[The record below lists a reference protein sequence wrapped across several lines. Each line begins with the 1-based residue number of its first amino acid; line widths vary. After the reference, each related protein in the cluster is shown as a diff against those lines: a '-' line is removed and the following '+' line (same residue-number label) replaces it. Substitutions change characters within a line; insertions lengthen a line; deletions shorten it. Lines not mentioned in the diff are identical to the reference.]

1 MAPPQVVI
9 DLVER
14 FERNAEAY
22 GSAHYNEAQV
32 RTEFVDPF
40 FEALGWD
47 IPNRQGTAEAYKDVV
62 REISIKVGADTKAP
76 DYCFRIG
83 GTPKF
88 FLEAKKPAVNIKQDQ
103 AAAFQLRRYAWSRK
117 LPLSLLT
124 SFREFA
130 VYDCRVGPPSQSDKA
145 SAARTLYYTYR
156 DYLEQWDE
164 IANRFSKEAVLKG
177 FFDKYIESAK
187 LKRGTAQFD
196 AAFLREIETW
206 RKDLA
211 SNIALR
217 NPDLT
222 PRELN
227 FAVQRT
233 IDRIVFLRI
242 CEDRGIEPYGQLREL
257 QKKGNIYQQ
266 LCVIFRRADDKYNS
280 GLFQFEPE
288 RDRSEAPDT
297 LTLRLRIDDDRLV
310 RILKRLY
317 YPDSPYE
324 FSVVPADI
332 LGQVYEQFLGK
343 VIRLTAGHQ
352 AKIED
357 KPEVKNAG
365 GIFYTPTYIVDYIVQ
380 NTVGKMI
387 EGKTP
392 RQVSKLRI
400 LDPACGSGS
409 FLIGAF
415 QDLINW
421 HRDFYLRDG
430 LAQHTKELYQGPGGE
445 WRLTIT
451 EKKRILLNNIY
462 GVDVDSQAVEVTK
475 LSLLLKVL
483 EGESDQTLNT
493 NLRLF
498 HERALPDLGQ
508 NIKCGNS
515 LIAPDFY
522 QGKQLSFL
530 DDEERYRVNAF
541 DWTSGFP
548 EVMRSGGF
556 DVVMGNPPYVDI
568 KALPADD
575 VDYIFLKYPCANNRI
590 NLFAAFIEQALRVV
604 RQKAFRFSM
613 ITPTALLTQESY
625 SDLRKL
631 VTDRFDICTVARLPN
646 ESFGA
651 SAGT

>member
-1 MAPPQVVI
+1 
-9 DLVER
+9 
-14 FERNAEAY
+14 
-22 GSAHYNEAQV
+22 
-32 RTEFVDPF
+32 
-40 FEALGWD
+40 
-47 IPNRQGTAEAYKDVV
+47 
-62 REISIKVGADTKAP
+62 
-76 DYCFRIG
+76 
-83 GTPKF
+83 
-88 FLEAKKPAVNIKQDQ
+88 
-103 AAAFQLRRYAWSRK
+103 
-117 LPLSLLT
+117 
-124 SFREFA
+124 
-130 VYDCRVGPPSQSDKA
+130 
-145 SAARTLYYTYR
+145 
-156 DYLEQWDE
+156 
-164 IANRFSKEAVLKG
+164 
-177 FFDKYIESAK
+177 
-187 LKRGTAQFD
+187 
-196 AAFLREIETW
+196 
-206 RKDLA
+206 
-211 SNIALR
+211 
-217 NPDLT
+217 
-222 PRELN
+222 
-227 FAVQRT
+227 
-233 IDRIVFLRI
+233 
-242 CEDRGIEPYGQLREL
+242 
-257 QKKGNIYQQ
+257 
-266 LCVIFRRADDKYNS
+266 
-280 GLFQFEPE
+280 LFQFEPE

-297 LTLRLRIDDDRLV
+297 LTLTLRIDDDRLA

-343 VIRLTAGHQ
+343 VIRLTSSHQ
-352 AKIED
+352 AKVDD

-387 EGKTP
+387 EGKAP

-415 QDLINW
+415 QELIDW
-421 HRDFYLRDG
+421 HRDLYLEDG
-430 LAQHTKELYQGPGGE
+430 PARHTKELYQGPGGA

-462 GVDVDSQAVEVTK
+462 GVDIDSQAVEVTK

-508 NIKCGNS
+508 NIRCGNS

-541 DWTSGFP
+541 DWSSGFP
-548 EVMRSGGF
+548 EIMKSGGF

-568 KALPADD
+568 KALPTDD
-575 VDYIFLKYPCANNRI
+575 VDYIFRKYPCANNRI
-590 NLFAAFIEQALRVV
+590 NLFAAYIEQAFRIV

-625 SDLRKL
+625 SSLRKL
-631 VTDRFDICTVARLPN
+631 TTDRFDICAVARLPN

-651 SAGT
+651 SAGDVKVDTAVVVLRQRQTDANSIEILSYAGYDRISKIDPATAQVHGHIEQEAWTGPDRVWSLNLSAEERKLLDKCELGAVPLDDCAEFSLGLTPYDKYIRSHANSDRTASLPRRAQEGQNISEAACRQRCIPILAGLERRGVDQLWTLARGSQGAALLYRKAHFSKADNRLDVEAHMGNHNRRGTVQHAECLQSFGKTRLVPRLFTGHN